1 MKIAAMILGIIG
13 GLAGLGGAVFALF
26 LGGIGGAFG
35 AAGAGLIAKLGFL
48 AIPFSILGIV
58 GGALANTRPKAS
70 GFLMLASALG
80 GVISISLAY
89 SIAAILLLIGGI
101 FSLIESRKVQP
112 TSSQPLTAPL
122 EKDSTATNPILWYR
136 RKTTW
141 AAVAAVLILPVVF
154 AAAAGSITDSNT
166 TPAAPKDEFNYTVD
180 VNGLGV
186 IKGKELNNVGFAI
199 SDIQRTTSVGDRFTN
214 RQAQGEFIIVHL
226 IVANNKNEKITMNT
240 AAFKLVDAQ
249 GREYSHSTAAE
260 TALNVS
266 KQGQSF
272 KFQAINPGIITDG
285 CIVFDVPSGLS
296 DLKLQISSNISGKQ
310 GYLPLQVLKE
320 TTSNT
325 PAPSAPSPTSPAPQ
339 EEPAKPAANVVP
351 VDLHGKWHGENEG
364 FSFTLNLHWDEG
376 YFRGSHSSV
385 KKTNVIRTDG
395 FGKEITITGQFANS
409 TTQVIAWKSGHS
421 PNSKGKAEISLID
434 KNTLHWKIISEQ
446 GQHYLPQE
454 MTLTR
459 VQ

>member
-13 GLAGLGGAVFALF
+13 GLAGLVGAIFALF

-58 GGALANTRPKAS
+58 GGALANTRPKAA
-70 GFLMLASALG
+70 GILMLASALG
-80 GVISISLAY
+80 GVIAISLAY
-89 SIAAILLLIGGI
+89 SIAAILLLLGGI

-112 TSSQPLTAPL
+112 TSSQPLAAPNEEDL
-122 EKDSTATNPILWYR
+122 AINPIPWYR

-154 AAAAGSITDSNT
+154 AAAAGGITDSNT
-166 TPAAPKDEFNYTVD
+166 APAAPKDEFNYTVE

-249 GREYSHSTAAE
+249 GREYSHSTSAE
-260 TALNVS
+260 NALTLS
-266 KQGQSF
+266 KQGQAF

-285 CIVFDVPSGLS
+285 SIVFDVPSGLS

-320 TTSNT
+320 TASNT
-325 PAPSAPSPTSPAPQ
+325 PAPSAPSPASTAPQ
-339 EEPAKPAANVVP
+339 EEPAKPAANVAP

-376 YFRGSHSSV
+376 YFRGSHSSI
-385 KKTNVIRTDG
+385 KKPNAMRTDG

-409 TTQVIAWKSGHS
+409 TTQVIAWKSGYS

>member
-13 GLAGLGGAVFALF
+13 GLAGLTGAVFALF

-101 FSLIESRKVQP
+101 FSLMESRKVQP
-112 TSSQPLTAPL
+112 TSSQPLTASIEEEDL
-122 EKDSTATNPILWYR
+122 TTNPIPWYR

-141 AAVAAVLILPVVF
+141 VAVAAVLILPVVF
-154 AAAAGSITDSNT
+154 AAAAGSLTDSNT
-166 TPAAPKDEFNYTVD
+166 APATPKDEFNYTID
-180 VNGLGV
+180 VNGLG
-186 IKGKELNNVGFAI
+186 ILKGKELNNVGFAI

-214 RQAQGEFIIVHL
+214 RQAQGEFIIVYL

-240 AAFKLVDAQ
+240 AAFKLIDAQ
-249 GREYSHSTAAE
+249 GREYSHSTSAE
-260 TALNVS
+260 NALTLS
-266 KQGQSF
+266 KQGQAF

-320 TTSNT
+320 TASTT
-325 PAPSAPSPTSPAPQ
+325 PAPSALSPASPAPQ

-376 YFRGSHSSV
+376 YFRGSHSSI
-385 KKTNVIRTDG
+385 KKPNAMRTDG
-395 FGKEITITGQFANS
+395 FGKEITITGQFTNS
-409 TTQVIAWKSGHS
+409 TTQVIAWKSGYS
-421 PNSKGKAEISLID
+421 PNSKGKAEVSLID

>member
-13 GLAGLGGAVFALF
+13 GLAGLAGAVFALF

-58 GGALANTRPKAS
+58 GGALANTRPKAA
-70 GFLMLASALG
+70 GILMLASALG
-80 GVISISLAY
+80 GVIAISLAY
-89 SIAAILLLIGGI
+89 SIAAILLLLGGI

-112 TSSQPLTAPL
+112 TSSQPLAAPNEEDL
-122 EKDSTATNPILWYR
+122 AINPIPWYR

-154 AAAAGSITDSNT
+154 AAAAGGITDSNT
-166 TPAAPKDEFNYTVD
+166 APAAPKDEFNYTVE

-214 RQAQGEFIIVHL
+214 RQAQGEYIIVHL

-249 GREYSHSTAAE
+249 GREYSHSTSAE
-260 TALNVS
+260 NALTLS
-266 KQGQSF
+266 KQGQAF

-285 CIVFDVPSGLS
+285 SIVFDVPSGLS

-320 TTSNT
+320 TASNT
-325 PAPSAPSPTSPAPQ
+325 PAPSAPSPASTAPQ
-339 EEPAKPAANVVP
+339 EEPAKPAANVAP

-376 YFRGSHSSV
+376 YFRGSHSSI
-385 KKTNVIRTDG
+385 KKPNAMRTDG

-409 TTQVIAWKSGHS
+409 TTQVIAWKSGYS

-459 VQ
+459 ISK

>member
-13 GLAGLGGAVFALF
+13 GLAGLVGAIFALF

-58 GGALANTRPKAS
+58 GGALANTHPRAS

-89 SIAAILLLIGGI
+89 SIAAILLLSGGI

-112 TSSQPLTAPL
+112 ASSQPLAAPNEEDL
-122 EKDSTATNPILWYR
+122 TINPLPWYR
-136 RKTTW
+136 RKSTW
-141 AAVAAVLILPVVF
+141 AAVSAVLILPVVF

-166 TPAAPKDEFNYTVD
+166 TPATPKDEFNYTVD

-249 GREYSHSTAAE
+249 GREYSHSTPAE
-260 TALNVS
+260 NALTLS
-266 KQGQSF
+266 KQGQAF

-285 CIVFDVPSGLS
+285 CIVFDIPSGLS

-320 TTSNT
+320 TASNT
-325 PAPSAPSPTSPAPQ
+325 PAPSAPTPASPAPQ
-339 EEPAKPAANVVP
+339 EEPAKPAANVIP

-376 YFRGSHSSV
+376 YFRGSHSSI
-385 KKTNVIRTDG
+385 KKPNAMRTDG

-409 TTQVIAWKSGHS
+409 TTQVIAWKSGYS

>member
-13 GLAGLGGAVFALF
+13 GLAGLTGAVFALF

-58 GGALANTRPKAS
+58 GGALANTRPKAA
-70 GFLMLASALG
+70 GILMLASALG
-80 GVISISLAY
+80 GVIAISLAY
-89 SIAAILLLIGGI
+89 SIAAILLLLGGI

-112 TSSQPLTAPL
+112 TSSQPLAAPNEEDL
-122 EKDSTATNPILWYR
+122 AINPIPWYR

-154 AAAAGSITDSNT
+154 AAAAGGITDSNT
-166 TPAAPKDEFNYTVD
+166 TPATPKDEFNYTVE

-186 IKGKELNNVGFAI
+186 IKGKVLNNVGFAI

-249 GREYSHSTAAE
+249 GREYSHSTSAE
-260 TALNVS
+260 NALTLS
-266 KQGQSF
+266 KQGQAF

-285 CIVFDVPSGLS
+285 SIVFDVPSGLS

-320 TTSNT
+320 TASNT
-325 PAPSAPSPTSPAPQ
+325 PAPSAPSPASTAPQ
-339 EEPAKPAANVVP
+339 EEPAKPAANVAP

-376 YFRGSHSSV
+376 YFRGSHSSI
-385 KKTNVIRTDG
+385 KKPNAMRTDG

-409 TTQVIAWKSGHS
+409 TTQVIAWKSGYS

-459 VQ
+459 ISK

>member
-13 GLAGLGGAVFALF
+13 GLAGLAGAVFALF

-58 GGALANTRPKAS
+58 GGALANTRPKAA
-70 GFLMLASALG
+70 GILMLASALG
-80 GVISISLAY
+80 GVIAISLAY
-89 SIAAILLLIGGI
+89 SIAAILLLLGGI

-112 TSSQPLTAPL
+112 TSSQPLAAPNEEDL
-122 EKDSTATNPILWYR
+122 AINPIPWYR

-154 AAAAGSITDSNT
+154 AAAAGGITDSNT
-166 TPAAPKDEFNYTVD
+166 APAAPKDEFNYTVE

-214 RQAQGEFIIVHL
+214 RQAQGEYIIVHL

-249 GREYSHSTAAE
+249 GREYSHSTSAE
-260 TALNVS
+260 NALTLS
-266 KQGQSF
+266 KQGQAF

-285 CIVFDVPSGLS
+285 SIVFDVPSGLS

-320 TTSNT
+320 TASNT
-325 PAPSAPSPTSPAPQ
+325 PAPSAPSPASTAPQ
-339 EEPAKPAANVVP
+339 EEPAKPAANVAP

-376 YFRGSHSSV
+376 YFRGSHSSI
-385 KKTNVIRTDG
+385 KKPNAMRTDG

-409 TTQVIAWKSGHS
+409 TTQVIAWKSGYS